1 MGNFKEEMILM
12 DESDGVHGP
21 VDEEVIASL
30 FEKHHGPEVYPKRT
44 GRLPNWYTD
53 NMKYVYFI
61 FGGKIM
67 SVSGWIDNQT
77 YYILGGTFVN
87 DNWKNETEY
96 FGNPMYKV
104 TNERESNL
112 NKNLP
117 MIAGFRYTG
126 PVSPER
132 NQETW
137 VEKMKEFYDIEPMDT
152 KGIPEEMIGNFMR
165 RYPGAWGIRKNSA
178 DMEKM
183 AKALW
188 EWNTPTWWDVVKVQV
203 LDTAVDLNINM
214 EPMEEDKVKDE
225 PNFPCCEKA
234 REQAISLGRKQ
245 YYAGYEIDDDADI
258 DNLVQQW
265 GNMNCEDLYYSI
277 KDHKDWTLDK
287 HSTFQ
292 GPFGKKWEAILKD
305 WQECVRLQGF
315 EDSEHDEQHGWY
327 VDYRDV
333 GYR

>member
-1 MGNFKEEMILM
+1 MILM
-12 DESDGVHGP
+12 DESDGVYGP

-30 FEKHHGPEVYPKRT
+30 FEKHHGPEAYPKRT

-87 DNWKNETEY
+87 DDWKNETEY

-165 RYPGAWGIRKNSA
+165 RYPGAWGIRKNSV

-183 AKALW
+183 SKALW

-203 LDTAVDLNINM
+203 LDTVTDLNVNM
-214 EPMEEDKVKDE
+214 APMTEDKVEDE

-234 REQAISLGRKQ
+234 REQAISLMQKLGGSKYLQESKRMS
-245 YYAGYEIDDDADI
+245 EIYLKDLD
-258 DNLVQQW
+258 
-265 GNMNCEDLYYSI
+265 CEDLF
-277 KDHKDWTLDK
+277 WTLDEYK
-287 HSTFQ
+287 KSSPRAGWEIIIDLWQKCIESQ
-292 GPFGKKWEAILKD
+292 GTENP
-305 WQECVRLQGF
+305 
-315 EDSEHDEQHGWY
+315 EHDEQRGWHVNY
-327 VDYRDV
+327 KDV